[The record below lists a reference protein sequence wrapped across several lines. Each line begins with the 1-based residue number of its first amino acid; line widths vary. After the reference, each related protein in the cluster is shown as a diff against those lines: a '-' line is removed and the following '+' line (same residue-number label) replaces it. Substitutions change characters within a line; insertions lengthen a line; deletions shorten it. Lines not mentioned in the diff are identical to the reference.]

1 MALIY
6 AVRRYASFTGH
17 LNTSMHVV
25 ELPDGVGIGIDAW
38 LLSPKPFKNNVVQ
51 RFGGSAG
58 SESTPSRVG
67 TFHPGGLYSAWR
79 AGGFGL
85 ERTEDEYET
94 ALAVRNA
101 RVVG

>member
-17 LNTSMHVV
+17 LNTPMHVV

-51 RFGGSAG
+51 RFGGGAG
-58 SESTPSRVG
+58 SDRP
-67 TFHPGGLYSAWR
+67 HR
-79 AGGFGL
+79 A
-85 ERTEDEYET
+85 
-94 ALAVRNA
+94 
-101 RVVG
+101 